1 MPTVKLTDRLI
12 QSISP
17 GSKRIEYWD
26 AKMPGFG
33 LRVAPS
39 GRKTWILMYRT
50 QGRLRRL
57 SLGIYPSLFL
67 ADAREEAGDAQHA
80 VAKGTDPAGVKQA
93 DRRAETFAELADDY
107 LVRYAK
113 RRKRTWRKDE
123 RAIERDLKP
132 AFGHRK
138 AKEIK
143 RKDVARLLHSI
154 VERGAPVQANRTLE
168 ILRKLYNWAIA
179 EEIVEVNPCYMIEAP
194 GEERQRERVL
204 KDEEIRLVWAAIEPE
219 TPLMRAMFK
228 LRLVTAQR
236 GGEIAHMRKEDIDWN
251 SGWWTI
257 PGEYTK
263 NGLSHRVP
271 LNSVA
276 LNILQDIEETSADS
290 PWVFPSPRGDNPITV
305 IWKAAKRIRDRSGV
319 EFVPHDLRR
328 TAASRMTGDLGIG
341 RLTVQK
347 ILNHAESGVTAVY
360 DRHSYDAEKR
370 NALEAWGRRLEEILG
385 GNAKSNVVPLARA
398 QE

>member
-1 MPTVKLTDRLI
+1 M
-12 QSISP
+12 
-17 GSKRIEYWD
+17 
-26 AKMPGFG
+26 
-33 LRVAPS
+33 
-39 GRKTWILMYRT
+39 
-50 QGRLRRL
+50 
-57 SLGIYPSLFL
+57 
-67 ADAREEAGDAQHA
+67 
-80 VAKGTDPAGVKQA
+80 
-93 DRRAETFAELADDY
+93 
-107 LVRYAK
+107 VRYAK

-236 GGEIAHMRKEDIDWN
+236 GGESPICGRK
-251 SGWWTI
+251 
-257 PGEYTK
+257 
-263 NGLSHRVP
+263 
-271 LNSVA
+271 
-276 LNILQDIEETSADS
+276 TSIGIQAGGRS
-290 PWVFPSPRGDNPITV
+290 LANTPRMG
-305 IWKAAKRIRDRSGV
+305 
-319 EFVPHDLRR
+319 F
-328 TAASRMTGDLGIG
+328 
-341 RLTVQK
+341 LTVF
-347 ILNHAESGVTAVY
+347 
-360 DRHSYDAEKR
+360 R
-370 NALEAWGRRLEEILG
+370 
-385 GNAKSNVVPLARA
+385 
-398 QE
+398 